1 MVTRNPNFRSIDF
14 GLAGPPPMDLIV
26 LLGVLIVTFVLRF
39 FAATQIVPLLLEL
52 TPFVWMRGWV
62 WQLATYPFVGYGT
75 PGIGFLIELLIL
87 YMFGKDVFFGL
98 YRRHFWRLIVWAGIG
113 AAVVAVGVHA
123 LLALSGAMGTP
134 APFTIMQGQ
143 RILLAIFI
151 AAFAT
156 AHRDATVYLFFFLQI
171 PARWLFVVEALFALM
186 AFLSSRDLPGFI
198 GICAA
203 MGFTYLYVRSSGSV
217 RGGRKTFREIQLRL
231 QRWWIQRRLDRA
243 RRQRG
248 FKVIPGE
255 GGRRGAP
262 NVRKGP
268 WVN

>member
-1 MVTRNPNFRSIDF
+1 MVTRNPTPGRMDF
-14 GLAGPPPMDLIV
+14 GLTGTPPVDLLV

-39 FAATQIVPLLLEL
+39 FASTQLVPLVLEL

-62 WQLATYPFVGYGT
+62 WQLATYPYVGYGS

-98 YRRHFWRLIVWAGIG
+98 YRRHFWRMIVFASVA
-113 AAVVAVGVHA
+113 AAVVATGVHA
-123 LLALSGAMGTP
+123 LQVLTGGA
-134 APFTIMQGQ
+134 APGAFSILQGQ
-143 RILLAIFI
+143 RMLLAIFI

-171 PARWLFVVEALFALM
+171 PARWLFVVEGLFALM
-186 AFLSSRDLPGFI
+186 AFLATRDLPGFV
-198 GICAA
+198 GILAA

-217 RGGRKTFREIQLRL
+217 RGGRRTFRELRL
-231 QRWWIQRRLDRA
+231 RLERWWIQRKLDRA
-243 RRQRG
+243 RRKRG
-248 FKVIPGE
+248 FTVIQGDK
-255 GGRRGAP
+255 GP

>member
-1 MVTRNPNFRSIDF
+1 MDF
-14 GLAGPPPMDLIV
+14 GLSGTPPVDLLV
-26 LLGVLIVTFVLRF
+26 LLGVVIVTFVLRF
-39 FAATQIVPLLLEL
+39 FPATRVVPLVLEL

-62 WQLATYPFVGYGT
+62 WQLATYPYVGYGS

-98 YRRHFWRLIVWAGIG
+98 YRRHFWRLIVFASVG
-113 AAVVAVGVHA
+113 AAVVAAGLHA
-123 LLALSGAMGTP
+123 LLALTGGDAAGP
-134 APFTIMQGQ
+134 AAFSILQGQ
-143 RILLAIFI
+143 RMLLAIFI

-171 PARWLFVVEALFALM
+171 PARWLFVVEGLFALM
-186 AFLSSRDLPGFI
+186 AFLATRDLAGFV
-198 GICAA
+198 GILAA

-217 RGGRKTFREIQLRL
+217 RGGRRTFREIRLRFE
-231 QRWWIQRRLDRA
+231 RWWIQRKLDRA
-243 RRQRG
+243 RRKRG
-248 FKVIPGE
+248 FTVIPGDK
-255 GGRRGAP
+255 GP

>member
-1 MVTRNPNFRSIDF
+1 LVTRNPAPGRMDF
-14 GLAGPPPMDLIV
+14 GLSGTPPVDMLV

-39 FAATQIVPLLLEL
+39 FAATQVVPLVLEL
-52 TPFVWMRGWV
+52 TPLVWMRGWV
-62 WQLATYPFVGYGT
+62 WQLATYLFIGYGS

-98 YRRHFWRLIVWAGIG
+98 YRRHFWQLILFASVG
-113 AAVVAVGVHA
+113 AAVVAAGLHA
-123 LLALSGAMGTP
+123 VLALTGGMAGPGA
-134 APFTIMQGQ
+134 FSILQGQ
-143 RILLAIFI
+143 RMLLAIFI

-171 PARWLFVVEALFALM
+171 PARWLFVVEGLFALM
-186 AFLSSRDLPGFI
+186 AFLTTRDLPGFV
-198 GICAA
+198 GILAA

-217 RGGRKTFREIQLRL
+217 RGGRRTFREIRLRL
-231 QRWWIQRRLDRA
+231 ERWWISRKLDRA
-243 RRQRG
+243 RRKRG
-248 FKVIPGE
+248 FTVIQGDK
-255 GGRRGAP
+255 GP

>member
-1 MVTRNPNFRSIDF
+1 LVTRNPAPGRMDF
-14 GLAGPPPMDLIV
+14 GLTGTPPVDLLV

-39 FAATQIVPLLLEL
+39 FAATQVVPLVLEL
-52 TPFVWMRGWV
+52 TPLAWMRGWV
-62 WQLATYPFVGYGT
+62 WQLASYPYVGYGS

-98 YRRHFWRLIVWAGIG
+98 YRRHFWRLIVFASVA
-113 AAVVAVGVHA
+113 AAVVATGVHA
-123 LLALSGAMGTP
+123 IEALTGGA
-134 APFTIMQGQ
+134 APGAFSILQGQ
-143 RILLAIFI
+143 RMLLAIFI

-171 PARWLFVVEALFALM
+171 PARWLFVVEGLFALM
-186 AFLSSRDLPGFI
+186 AFLATRDLPGFV
-198 GICAA
+198 GILAA

-217 RGGRKTFREIQLRL
+217 RGGRRTFREIRLRFE
-231 QRWWIQRRLDRA
+231 RWWIQRKLDRA
-243 RRQRG
+243 RRKRG
-248 FKVIPGE
+248 FTVIQGDK
-255 GGRRGAP
+255 GP